1 MLSFTKDEVIP
12 STKIA
17 RNISAILNKLKKN
30 QIEKIVIMRNNEM
43 EAIILSYEDYEIM
56 KEIIEINEYKELYKK
71 IKERNKTPESEY
83 KDFDTIL
90 KEMKINK
97 DEL

>member
-1 MLSFTKDEVIP
+1 MLTFTKDEVIP

-17 RNISAILNKLKKN
+17 RNISEILNKLKKN

-56 KEIIEINEYKELYKK
+56 NEIIEMNEYKEIYKT
-71 IKERNKTPESEY
+71 IKERNKTPDHEY
-83 KDFDTIL
+83 IDFETIL
-90 KEMKINK
+90 KDIKIK
-97 DEL
+97 